1 MPFFVLLILWRTKYY
16 VLRNKDWLSKQINE
30 SINQIMKQ
38 SVIEMINQSMKLFF
52 FFPNLWCR
60 ATGNVQPAA
69 IRERK
74 THICWIVIYRVD
86 NVIQSLN
93 NQALGNKQV
102 SLKWKIS
109 CLSPVRSE
117 SYNLNHWIW
126 TCFRSQLSCLVIVW
140 LWFYAMWNY
149 KTTLNC
155 VRKNKWALLLH
166 LSTWLENKQ
175 QFSGDKIIFAI

>member
-1 MPFFVLLILWRTKYY
+1 M
-16 VLRNKDWLSKQINE
+16 NQSNNE
-30 SINQIMKQ
+30 TISHWNDQ
-38 SVIEMINQSMKLFF
+38 SVHETV

-69 IRERK
+69 TAATRERK